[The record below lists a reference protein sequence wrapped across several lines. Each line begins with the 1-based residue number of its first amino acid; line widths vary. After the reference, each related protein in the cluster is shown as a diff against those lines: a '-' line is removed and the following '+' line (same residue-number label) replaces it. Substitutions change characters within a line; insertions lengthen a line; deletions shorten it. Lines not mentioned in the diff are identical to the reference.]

1 MIIIVMK
8 DFLLSYLKWGGN
20 MRKSLLLSIS
30 NIKVSKGQTISFLLM
45 IIISSMLLNLGIV
58 TYVNSSKNFDIQSDS
73 ANVEDCMISIQNQ
86 GYDDNL
92 LKDIKNNPS
101 ISDYELRN
109 VLLLNVVFKY
119 NDGEQAIRGIFLN
132 KDNKEIYNKTKITET
147 SSKKYKKPIYLP
159 LLLKTGGGYNIGDKF
174 SFSSDGISHEY
185 TVAGFFYN
193 ISLGTTAVPNIGF
206 LLEESDFEN
215 LSTELNGFA
224 DAKMFL
230 LKLKDRNDAR
240 TIISNLYNKYS
251 QKSPN
256 AISTRTY
263 YEGIK
268 QSRTFM
274 SNIVATI
281 VVAFSL
287 IIVFVSLIIVRFRIS
302 NSIDED
308 MQGIGILKACG
319 YTSNNIILSYILQF
333 LLISLLG
340 SIIGIGVSYGL
351 IPILSKAL
359 EAQSGMAFIANFS
372 LGILLISLSV
382 ILLVTIIT
390 VYLSTRRIKKI
401 PSIIAL
407 KSGAKIHN
415 FKKNVFPLYK
425 TKGNINFV
433 IGLKTYFNNL
443 RHNITTSII
452 IALVTFTSIF
462 VAILHYNIIIE
473 DTAFVDAIAGEVPTV
488 AVYLSPNNYDPK
500 IKDELLKDSRVKSA
514 LYYDNLTIY
523 TENNALFYYVADDFS
538 KLKTN
543 ICYEGRYPIH
553 DNEVAINGSLSN
565 DLNKKIGDEVKLSL
579 GDKSETYIITGFI
592 QTANN
597 MGNDAEITTEGVQ
610 RLQSTFK
617 NNTIYLDL
625 YNLSDADSFIDYV
638 ENTYLCK
645 VTNTFCVEKLVNAQL
660 KIYID
665 ITKILIYSIIISSL
679 LIITLMLYLII
690 KTMIIRNQ
698 IQYGIQKALGYTSK
712 QLMIQLSLNFLITAT
727 IGSIVGGVIGYFA
740 TNTLFSTLLR
750 NIGIMKIHL
759 FIKISTVIPIC
770 ALIVIFSYIISLII
784 SRKVRKISAIDL
796 IKE

>member
-30 NIKVSKGQTISFLLM
+30 NIKVNKGQTISFLLM

-73 ANVEDCMISIQNQ
+73 ANVEDCMLSIQNQ

-119 NDGEQAIRGIFLN
+119 NDGEQAISGIFLN

-159 LLLKTGGGYNIGDKF
+159 VILKTGGGYNIGDKF

-256 AISTRTY
+256 AISTSTY
-263 YEGIK
+263 YDGIK

-308 MQGIGILKACG
+308 VQGIGILKACG

-359 EAQSGMAFIANFS
+359 EAESGMAFIAN
-372 LGILLISLSV
+372 L
-382 ILLVTIIT
+382 
-390 VYLSTRRIKKI
+390 
-401 PSIIAL
+401 A
-407 KSGAKIHN
+407 
-415 FKKNVFPLYK
+415 
-425 TKGNINFV
+425 
-433 IGLKTYFNNL
+433 
-443 RHNITTSII
+443 
-452 IALVTFTSIF
+452 
-462 VAILHYNIIIE
+462 
-473 DTAFVDAIAGEVPTV
+473 
-488 AVYLSPNNYDPK
+488 
-500 IKDELLKDSRVKSA
+500 
-514 LYYDNLTIY
+514 
-523 TENNALFYYVADDFS
+523 
-538 KLKTN
+538 
-543 ICYEGRYPIH
+543 
-553 DNEVAINGSLSN
+553 
-565 DLNKKIGDEVKLSL
+565 
-579 GDKSETYIITGFI
+579 
-592 QTANN
+592 
-597 MGNDAEITTEGVQ
+597 
-610 RLQSTFK
+610 
-617 NNTIYLDL
+617 
-625 YNLSDADSFIDYV
+625 
-638 ENTYLCK
+638 
-645 VTNTFCVEKLVNAQL
+645 
-660 KIYID
+660 
-665 ITKILIYSIIISSL
+665 
-679 LIITLMLYLII
+679 
-690 KTMIIRNQ
+690 
-698 IQYGIQKALGYTSK
+698 
-712 QLMIQLSLNFLITAT
+712 
-727 IGSIVGGVIGYFA
+727 
-740 TNTLFSTLLR
+740 
-750 NIGIMKIHL
+750 
-759 FIKISTVIPIC
+759 
-770 ALIVIFSYIISLII
+770 
-784 SRKVRKISAIDL
+784 
-796 IKE
+796 